1 MKWLFQLRIG
11 LSPLYAHKLN
21 HNFSDTPCD
30 KCGVCNRTEDLEHF
44 FLHCTGFTESRNTLL
59 NSLKKLNV
67 NFDQL
72 NPLNKVKLLLYGDT
86 SFSDAIN
93 KLVLI
98 STLKFLRDCERF
110 L

>member
-1 MKWLFQLRIG
+1 MKWLFQLRVR

-30 KCGVCNRTEDLEHF
+30 ECGACKLTEDLEDF
-44 FLHCTGFTESRNTLL
+44 FLHCIRFTESRNTLL
-59 NSLKKLNV
+59 NSLLTLNV

-72 NPLNKVKLLLYGDT
+72 NPLNKVKLLLHGDT

>member
-1 MKWLFQLRIG
+1 MI
-11 LSPLYAHKLN
+11 PLVI
-21 HNFSDTPCD
+21 

-44 FLHCTGFTESRNTLL
+44 FLHCIRFTESRNTLL
-59 NSLKKLNV
+59 NSLLTLNV

-72 NPLNKVKLLLYGDT
+72 NPLNKVKLLLDGDT